1 MAAASSMASMVPSH
15 HSVLNLNLT
24 AQRLTAYRSKG
35 CPERCCSSMAVSVRN
50 RVIGKAGSLASMLG
64 RLSSS
69 ISSPYTTYVAA
80 GALGP
85 LAIQNTP
92 NVTLA
97 ENDLFSVTT
106 AIDGSTWAVGWALDI
121 AAGVH
126 APLILHGVQDVWSL
140 VASPSF
146 LNLDSGLASIA
157 AVPGGGLWAVGLTSA
172 GKNSNFSTLIKFHP

>member
-15 HSVLNLNLT
+15 YSVLNLNLT

-80 GALGP
+80 GALDPGD
-85 LAIQNTP
+85 Q
-92 NVTLA
+92 
-97 ENDLFSVTT
+97 EH
-106 AIDGSTWAVGWALDI
+106 
-121 AAGVH
+121 AAGVRR
-126 APLILHGVQDVWSL
+126 
-140 VASPSF
+140 
-146 LNLDSGLASIA
+146 LAYACGSQPWIPRGPGPRAIA
-157 AVPGGGLWAVGLTSA
+157 ADRSGGRG
-172 GKNSNFSTLIKFHP
+172 P